1 MKPWVVSAFLLLSFL
16 DSAHLTA
23 QENAQFPEA
32 PPARAANFGSEIAA
46 YHATPLS
53 TTSSSAPGAAV
64 ERSSPPAYTAPRVAD
79 RNYFI
84 INGVQAGMGIFDV
97 EMTQHCISA
106 HKCREANPFM
116 PSSQAGQ
123 LSVNFAFTAYESLF
137 SYWLKKRGSHI
148 WWVTPVAGA
157 TAHAVGVG
165 TGFAHY

>member
-1 MKPWVVSAFLLLSFL
+1 MKSWVVSAFLLLSIL
-16 DSAHLTA
+16 DSVHLSA
-23 QENAQFPEA
+23 QEGTQLPQAPAAQ
-32 PPARAANFGSEIAA
+32 AANFGSEIAA
-46 YHATPLS
+46 YHATSLS
-53 TTSSSAPGAAV
+53 TSSSSAPSAAV
-64 ERSSPPAYTAPRVAD
+64 ERSSSPVYSAPRVAD

-116 PSSQAGQ
+116 PSSQGGQ

-137 SYWLKKRGSHI
+137 SYWLKRRHSRV
-148 WWVTPVAGA
+148 WWVTPAAGA

-165 TGFAHY
+165 TGFAHF